1 MPPTIHTIVKKK
13 VRLFFFKT
21 CFCIKYSFISTL
33 LIYNIIIQSKA
44 RLMFINVFFL
54 LHTDT
59 GCIQT
64 FFTYY
69 VSTMKKHECDWVLNV
84 ATCTE
89 WPVMAKHQNI
99 LIWRNFF
106 HSLNDKWL
114 LLKWPTIPQMMWH
127 ICGIECFNKA
137 NPLFEQYW

>member
-1 MPPTIHTIVKKK
+1 MTVPPTIHTIVKKK
-13 VRLFFFKT
+13 VRLFFFQN
-21 CFCIKYSFISTL
+21 SFISTL

-44 RLMFINVFFL
+44 RLMFINVFFF
-54 LHTDT
+54 
-59 GCIQT
+59 CFMQT

-106 HSLNDKWL
+106 PNLNDKWL

>member
-1 MPPTIHTIVKKK
+1 MTVPPTIHTIVKKK
-13 VRLFFFKT
+13 VRLFFFQNIFLYYILFYLYT
-21 CFCIKYSFISTL
+21 MYLSTILSF
-33 LIYNIIIQSKA
+33 KA
-44 RLMFINVFFL
+44 RLGSCLSMFFF
-54 LHTDT
+54 
-59 GCIQT
+59 CFMQT

-106 HSLNDKWL
+106 PSLNDKWL